1 MRKNYSTGARWESVV
16 GYSRAVKIGNI
27 IEVSGTVSVKDGE
40 AYAMGDPYLQTQR
53 ILEIVGDALEHLG
66 ASHEDVIRT
75 RTFVT
80 DIKDWARVAKAHEE
94 VYGKVRPATSLLE
107 VSALITPAYL
117 VEIEVSA
124 VVS

>member
-1 MRKNYSTGARWESVV
+1 MRNNYSTGARWESIV

-40 AYAMGDPYLQTQR
+40 AYAMGDPYRQTQR
-53 ILEIVGDALEHLG
+53 ILEIVADALEHFG

>member
-40 AYAMGDPYLQTQR
+40 AYAMGDPYRQTQR

-107 VSALITPAYL
+107 VSALITPAYM

>member
-1 MRKNYSTGARWESVV
+1 MRENYSTGARWESIV

-40 AYAMGDPYLQTQR
+40 AFALGDPYRQTQR

-66 ASHEDVIRT
+66 ASHADVIRT

>member
-1 MRKNYSTGARWESVV
+1 MRENHATGARWESIV

-40 AYAMGDPYLQTQR
+40 AHAMGDPYGQTKR
-53 ILEIVGDALEHLG
+53 ILEIVGEALAHFG
-66 ASHEDVIRT
+66 ASHKDVIRT

-80 DIKDWARVAKAHEE
+80 NIKDWARVAKAHEE
-94 VYGKVRPATSLLE
+94 VYGEIRPATSLLE
-107 VSALITPAYL
+107 VSSLITPAYM

-124 VVS
+124 VVQ

>member
-1 MRKNYSTGARWESVV
+1 MRNNYSTGARWESIV

-27 IEVSGTVSVKDGE
+27 IEVSGTVSFKDGE
-40 AYAMGDPYLQTQR
+40 AFAMGDPYGQTKR
-53 ILEIVGDALEHLG
+53 ILEIIGQALEHFG
-66 ASHEDVIRT
+66 ASHANVIRT

-80 DIKDWARVAKAHEE
+80 NIKDWARVAKAHEE
-94 VYGKVRPATSLLE
+94 VYGKIRPATSLLE
-107 VSALITPAYL
+107 VSALITPAYM

>member
-1 MRKNYSTGARWESVV
+1 MRKNYSTGARWESIV
-16 GYSRAVKIGNI
+16 GYSRGVRIGNI

-40 AYAMGDPYLQTQR
+40 AFAMGDPYVQTQR

-66 ASHEDVIRT
+66 ASHKDVIRT

-80 DIKDWARVAKAHEE
+80 NIKDWARVAKAHEE
-94 VYGKVRPATSLLE
+94 VYGEIRPATSLLE
-107 VSALITPAYL
+107 VSALITPAYM

>member
-1 MRKNYSTGARWESVV
+1 MRTNYSTGARWESIV
-16 GYSRAVKIGNI
+16 GYSRAVRIGNI

-40 AYAMGDPYLQTQR
+40 AHATGDPYGQTKR
-53 ILEIVGDALEHLG
+53 ILEIVGDALDHFG

-80 DIKDWARVAKAHEE
+80 NIKDWAHVAKAHSE
-94 VYGKVRPATSLLE
+94 VYGEFRPVTSMVE
-107 VSALITPAYL
+107 VSALISPAYQ

-124 VVS
+124 VLT